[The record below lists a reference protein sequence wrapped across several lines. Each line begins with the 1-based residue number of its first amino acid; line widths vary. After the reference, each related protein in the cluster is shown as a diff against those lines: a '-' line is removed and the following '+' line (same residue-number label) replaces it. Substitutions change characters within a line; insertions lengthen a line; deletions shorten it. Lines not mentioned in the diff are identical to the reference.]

1 MELDKRY
8 SCCQL
13 DESLTLIDITKSP
26 YESTRTGADQGEGA
40 WGAHPPPQDDLLD
53 SKINSIVQKKQQ

>member
-8 SCCQL
+8 SCSQL
-13 DESLTLIDITKSP
+13 DESLTLIEITKSP

-40 WGAHPPPQDDLLD
+40 WGAHPPPPPG
-53 SKINSIVQKKQQ
+53 